1 MIKGYCE
8 GLLYKLNKK
17 STFKEFSPVNGQIVR
32 AQQITA
38 IITNL
43 EHNASDKSIDRQVV
57 RALEKCTK
65 AHSASI

>member
-17 STFKEFSPVNGQIVR
+17 SAFKEFSPVNGQILR

-43 EHNASDKSIDRQVV
+43 EHNAS
-57 RALEKCTK
+57 
-65 AHSASI
+65 